1 MSAICS
7 CGDIESLYVY
17 KINSNCSLILS
28 HFQDRNTFHRFDKFN
43 AKYNPIGESRLRWR
57 RWDYAV
63 TRWHRNRPNSL
74 GRFSWRR
81 TTLWMENTLPDWWRR
96 CSPTWRTPSTP
107 TWSWG
112 GHFVCCPVFSWL
124 KLRLSI
130 YGRSLQEWDNLASWA
145 GHLNKNTCKLMRPTL
160 HFSQFQTMSTP
171 TTIVG
176 WFKFLGC
183 TTSTGAWVVYT
194 SLH

>member
-81 TTLWMENTLPDWWRR
+81 TTLWMENTLPDWWKR

-112 GHFVCCPVFSWL
+112 EQLLCSWRD
-124 KLRLSI
+124 KVESNP
-130 YGRSLQEWDNLASWA
+130 GCQSMGDPFRSGTTWPPGQVTWRRFADKWD
-145 GHLNKNTCKLMRPTL
+145 P
-160 HFSQFQTMSTP
+160 
-171 TTIVG
+171 
-176 WFKFLGC
+176 
-183 TTSTGAWVVYT
+183 
-194 SLH
+194 